1 MTKYTLYMG
10 LNDKDSK
17 AQQISTLEAY
27 KIVSNLVAKEFNGGT
42 IYEADGVY
50 RHDDGT
56 IVIEKTLKIELLFAE
71 QKDVKDFCE
80 TLKRIFNQESIA
92 VQREEINSELW

>member
-10 LNDKDSK
+10 LNDKETK
-17 AQQISTLEAY
+17 RQMVSTLEAY
-27 KIVSNLVAKEFNGGT
+27 KIVSNLVSQMFDGGT

-50 RHDDGT
+50 KHDDGT

-80 TLKRIFNQESIA
+80 TLKRVFNQESIA

>member
-10 LNDKDSK
+10 LSDKDSK
-17 AQQISTLEAY
+17 RQQISTLEAY
-27 KIVSNLVAKEFNGGT
+27 KIVSNLVAKEFDGGT

>member
-17 AQQISTLEAY
+17 RQQISTLEAY
-27 KIVSNLVAKEFNGGT
+27 KIVSNLVAKEFDGGT

>member
-1 MTKYTLYMG
+1 MTKHTLYMG

-17 AQQISTLEAY
+17 RQQISTLEAY
-27 KIVSNLVAKEFNGGT
+27 KIVSNLVAKEFDGGT